1 MLATSGE
8 SYLARIIR
16 AKTAGKLRWRATLPE
31 RRQRSCALKMPA
43 GRLAYEISSEKLKH
57 GAERRAQNETF
68 APVLPPTFYFSG
80 VIPRSTEYR
89 QVSSQHK

>member
-1 MLATSGE
+1 
-8 SYLARIIR
+8 
-16 AKTAGKLRWRATLPE
+16 
-31 RRQRSCALKMPA
+31 MPA